1 MKLIWGT
8 ASLKHRGTNSDD
20 TARHLDPA
28 TPEAL
33 SLDFLVM
40 WANQFIFTQGTPNLV
55 FCHLQPTVLVN
66 TKIKTSKLLECA
78 FALQELSQNRGTK
91 FEVLTQIEIPRNKLQ
106 RSVKKTD
113 SKADGLPGM

>member
-33 SLDFLVM
+33 SLDFLAM
-40 WANQFIFTQGTPNLV
+40 WANQFIFTQGTLNLV
-55 FCHLQPTVLVN
+55 FCHLQPTESWL
-66 TKIKTSKLLECA
+66 TLKSKLVSYLNVLLLFKSSARIEG
-78 FALQELSQNRGTK
+78 LSLK
-91 FEVLTQIEIPRNKLQ
+91 Y
-106 RSVKKTD
+106 
-113 SKADGLPGM
+113 